1 MFATGIVGMESVR
14 RSVTPKFSYGFPNIN
29 KSAHSLYQ
37 VILNQMKIPSM
48 IRIKECY
55 FMAKIS
61 LHENFANFLFR
72 KIKTIVYRLRTG
84 KKQAK
89 FSFYEVELHL

>member
-1 MFATGIVGMESVR
+1 
-14 RSVTPKFSYGFPNIN
+14 
-29 KSAHSLYQ
+29 
-37 VILNQMKIPSM
+37 
-48 IRIKECY
+48 
-55 FMAKIS
+55 MAKIS

-89 FSFYEVELHL
+89 FSFYEVELHLWYLMYSLFAIKKIIEILLGLFKWLFLENHWSYSSYKLYL